1 MKLGHFRFKKEITMS
16 RQKLLGTW
24 FVGLVVFL
32 LWVSLTPAVVTAQ
45 VKPIT
50 LFKRVKRQ

>member
-1 MKLGHFRFKKEITMS
+1 MKLGHFRFKKEVTMS

-45 VKPIT
+45 VKPIA
-50 LFKRVKRQ
+50 L